1 VDRRTSFDSLLQYRI
16 GKRTALTVVPS
27 AGGASREVVVRPVNL
42 QTEKGLLYREWV
54 ESRRAEVARLSGG
67 RLGYVHLFDMLAS
80 SLTQLS
86 LDLDPENL
94 SREGVVVDVRN
105 NNGGFVNVY
114 AIDVLA
120 RRDYLHM
127 TPRGMPTGP
136 ARTILGQRAL
146 ARPTVLITN
155 QDSLSDAEDF
165 TEGYRALGLG
175 KVVGEPTAGWIIYT
189 GNRPLVDGSIVR
201 LPRVTITTAKGE
213 PMEGHPRPVDV
224 PVDQPVGDGA
234 PDAQLQAAVR
244 ELLGQLGAKR

>member
-1 VDRRTSFDSLLQYRI
+1 V
-16 GKRTALTVVPS
+16 
-27 AGGASREVVVRPVNL
+27 
-42 QTEKGLLYREWV
+42 
-54 ESRRAEVARLSGG
+54 
-67 RLGYVHLFDMLAS
+67 
-80 SLTQLS
+80 
-86 LDLDPENL
+86 

-146 ARPTVLITN
+146 ARPTILITN